1 MTPTL
6 LSLGR
11 TVLLLCA
18 SLLTMQPAVAN
29 PALERARFTDLSG
42 KSVALGQYRGKVTV
56 VNFWATW
63 CVPCR
68 QEMPMLNA
76 VRERLAPRGVEVV
89 GVALDNKVS
98 VGNYLRTTRVSYPIV
113 LGDSSTL
120 DLMRAIGNPAG
131 GLPYTVVLDRS
142 GKQVAKLVGLLSEK
156 TLLQAVEPHL

>member
-6 LSLGR
+6 PR
-11 TVLLLCA
+11 RAALLMLCA
-18 SLLTMQPAVAN
+18 GVLATLPAAAN
-29 PALERARFTDLSG
+29 PALERARFSDLAG
-42 KSVALGQYRGKVTV
+42 KSAALSQYKGKVTV

-63 CVPCR
+63 CAPCR
-68 QEMPMLNA
+68 DEMPMLNT

-89 GVALDNKVS
+89 GIALDDKVS
-98 VGNYLRTTRVSYPIV
+98 VGNYLHTTKVGYPIL

-142 GKQVAKLVGLLSEK
+142 GKQVATLIGKLSER